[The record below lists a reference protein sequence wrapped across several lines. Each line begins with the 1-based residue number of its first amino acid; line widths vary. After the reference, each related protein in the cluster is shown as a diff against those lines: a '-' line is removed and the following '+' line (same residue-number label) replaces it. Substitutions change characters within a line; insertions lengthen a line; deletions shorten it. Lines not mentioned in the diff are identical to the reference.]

1 MDSWSEIQL
10 RKMDSGGNENLNKFL
25 SKYGISKEMDIVS
38 KYYTN
43 VASGY
48 GEKIQALAEGKSW
61 CDPPM
66 YEDEDK
72 DMVILATDSY
82 LVAVVENI
90 KLAGWKGS
98 LGAGT
103 PWVMC
108 RQTDAPE
115 NIVPSCLLDYNTF
128 T

>member
-48 GEKIQALAEGKSW
+48 GEKIQALAE
-61 CDPPM
+61 
-66 YEDEDK
+66 
-72 DMVILATDSY
+72 A
-82 LVAVVENI
+82 
-90 KLAGWKGS
+90 